1 MKVRQQML
9 QPNAPTLIRC
19 DVETTSLTVCGQRLV
34 TLSDDASGKG
44 DGTHGLP
51 GVEGPEH
58 KNTLASGLVF
68 TRSECGEEVTD
79 ADVEQL
85 VILVGHVERA
95 TFGVHQRPVA

>member
-44 DGTHGLP
+44 TSLP
-51 GVEGPEH
+51 DF
-58 KNTLASGLVF
+58 LAIRRNLV
-68 TRSECGEEVTD
+68 TKII
-79 ADVEQL
+79 AQ
-85 VILVGHVERA
+85 I
-95 TFGVHQRPVA
+95 Q